1 MTRGYVPASD
11 APCLIHMEDNRFP
24 LVFFEVLVFGGSYD
38 DPPGLEG
45 LADLTALNLLR
56 GTTRRSHAEVMD
68 GFNDLG
74 ASVDVTSHRE
84 YISISGDF
92 MPRCMEPFTSLL
104 CEVLS
109 RPAFPVQEFRKE
121 RALAL
126 EDIRN
131 LVNDDAELARQHFHR
146 YIYGDRL
153 DGRPSS
159 GWFRTV
165 SKISVQDCRD
175 FYQGHFVSGNV
186 AVVLAGAISRE
197 LADDFASRVVGSL
210 RTGPSAVPPEV
221 DDSPVNG
228 GRILI
233 VDKPGRNQA
242 QVVMGHPSAGWN
254 CADLFA
260 LLVGNTAFGGT
271 FTSRLVDEIREKRG
285 WSYGVS
291 SSIFA
296 GRTSGTLMMR
306 FFPENRDLA
315 PAIELVE
322 KLFSSTA
329 FGGLSADEV
338 DAARKYLI
346 RQYPFRIETVR
357 KRADELVADLVFGR
371 PAGVMSRFVE
381 LVSSQDGQA
390 VNQSLGRHFRP
401 ADLSTVL
408 VGTAA
413 EIRRDLVALAGAG
426 SVDTVDYR
434 SE

>member
-1 MTRGYVPASD
+1 MTRPYIPERN

-24 LVFFEVLVFGGSYD
+24 LVFFEILVFGGSYD
-38 DPPGLEG
+38 DPPGREG

-56 GTTRRSHAEVMD
+56 GTTRRSHADVMD

-74 ASVDVTSHRE
+74 ASVDVASHRE

-92 MPRCMEPFTSLL
+92 MPRCMEPFSSLL

-109 RPAFPVQEFRKE
+109 RPAFPALEFRKE

-131 LVNDDAELARQHFHR
+131 LVNDDGELARQHFHR

-165 SKISVQDCRD
+165 SRISVQDCRD
-175 FYQGHFVSGNV
+175 FYQAHFVSGNV

-197 LADDFASRVVGSL
+197 QADDFASRVVGSL
-210 RTGPSAVPPEV
+210 RPGPSAVPPEV
-221 DDSPVNG
+221 DDAPVNG
-228 GRILI
+228 GRVLI

-242 QVVMGHPSAGWN
+242 QVVMGHPSAGWD
-254 CADLFA
+254 CPDLFA

-271 FTSRLVDEIREKRG
+271 FTSRLVDEVREKRG

-315 PAIELVE
+315 PAIELVGN
-322 KLFSSTA
+322 LFRMTASS
-329 FGGLSADEV
+329 GLSSEEV
-338 DAARKYLI
+338 EAARKYLI

-357 KRADELVADLVFGR
+357 KRADELVADLVFCR
-371 PAGVMSRFVE
+371 PSGVMSRFVE
-381 LVSSQDGQA
+381 LVSNQDRDS
-390 VNQSLGRHFRP
+390 VNLSLGHHFRP
-401 ADLSTVL
+401 ADLATVL

-413 EIRRDLVALAGAG
+413 DIRPDLVALFGADA
-426 SVDTVDYR
+426 VDTVDYR